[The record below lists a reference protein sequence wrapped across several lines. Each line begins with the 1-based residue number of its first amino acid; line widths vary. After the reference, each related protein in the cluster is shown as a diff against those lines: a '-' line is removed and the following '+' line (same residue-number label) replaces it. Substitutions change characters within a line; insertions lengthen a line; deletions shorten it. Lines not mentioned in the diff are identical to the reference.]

1 MEIKLNMTIPPEGP
15 AATPKRLGLGM
26 IIAAWLLLLA
36 LATVFFGDWLDHQ
49 NNPNRQV
56 QGRIL
61 EDGVREVVLKRN
73 RGGHYVATG
82 RINGQPVEFL
92 LDTGATT
99 VSIPTF
105 VARRLGLSAG
115 RPMRAT
121 TANGVITTYATRLD
135 TVQIGEITVRNV
147 SGSINPG
154 MPDDGILL
162 GMSFLKQL
170 EFTQRGA
177 TLTLRQYPNQG

>member
-1 MEIKLNMTIPPEGP
+1 MTIPPEGP
-15 AATPKRLGLGM
+15 AAAPKRLGLGM
-26 IIAAWLLLLA
+26 IIGAWVLLLA
-36 LATVFFGDWLDHQ
+36 LGTVLFGDWLDDQ
-49 NNPNRQV
+49 RNPNRQV
-56 QGRIL
+56 QGHVL

-73 RGGHYVATG
+73 RGGHYVTTG
-82 RINGQPVEFL
+82 HINGQRVEFL

-99 VSIPTF
+99 VSVPTS

-115 RPMRAT
+115 SPIRAT
-121 TANGVITTYATRLD
+121 TANGIITTYATRLD
-135 TVQIGEITVRNV
+135 SVQIGEIKVRNV

-154 MPDDGILL
+154 MTDDGILL

-177 TLTLRQYPNQG
+177 TLTLRQYP

>member
-1 MEIKLNMTIPPEGP
+1 MTIDPERP
-15 AATPKRLGLGM
+15 AASPKRLGLGM

-36 LATVFFGDWLDHQ
+36 LATVFFGDWLDDQ
-49 NNPNRQV
+49 RNPNRQV
-56 QGRIL
+56 QGHVL

-82 RINGQPVEFL
+82 RINGHPVEFL

-99 VSIPTF
+99 VSIPAS
-105 VARRLGLSAG
+105 VARRLDLSPG
-115 RPMRAT
+115 RPIRAA
-121 TANGVITTYATRLD
+121 TANGMITTYATRLD
-135 TVQIGEITVRNV
+135 TVQIGEIRVGKV
-147 SGSINPG
+147 SANINPH

-177 TLTLRQYPNQG
+177 TLTLRQYP